1 MSRRYNSFGSYMKKR
16 FNANVY
22 KVIVDAGFNCPNR
35 DGRLSNSGCI
45 YCNNNSFK
53 PDYCRP
59 TISISKQIEDG
70 ISYMQKRYNASL
82 FLVYFQ
88 PFTNTYAPVKKLEHL
103 YREALSRDSV
113 IGLTIGTRP
122 DCIDEEK
129 ISLLESLSKDYFIL
143 IEYGMQS
150 MYDKSL
156 KFINRGHDYRTFLKA
171 IELTKGKNIFIGA
184 HLIVGLPTET
194 REEMLLMA
202 DEISQLPIDFLKI
215 HHLQV
220 IKDTPL
226 EAIYRDSPFHLF
238 EYEEYLDFLIDFI
251 ERLSPHIVL
260 ERLFSTAPDNILIAP
275 QWYKSKQE
283 ILIAIERNLEAKDT
297 HQGKKC
303 RLTSLSTM

>member
-1 MSRRYNSFGSYMKKR
+1 MRYNSFGSYMKKR

-88 PFTNTYAPVKKLEHL
+88 PFTNTYAPVKKLERL

-171 IELTKGKNIFIGA
+171 IELTKGRNIFIGA

-226 EAIYRDSPFHLF
+226 EVIYRDSPFHLF
-238 EYEEYLDFLIDFI
+238 GYEEYLDFLIDFI

-283 ILIAIERNLEAKDT
+283 ILSAIERNLEAKDT

-303 RLTSLSTM
+303 RLHHSRPC